1 MLQNSVRWYLA
12 AAQLPEVLADL
23 CEMSRDYCAAIW
35 QLWLG
40 SRLLAEK
47 HHRDK
52 KQKKMKNT
60 TKTKKTT
67 EKTKK
72 KTKETKV
79 SKHKLHPY
87 PLSRMVGRKGTCR
100 RRLTGLGTLQRDSLD
115 ILPDGTLR

>member
-1 MLQNSVRWYLA
+1 MLQNSVRRYLA

-52 KQKKMKNT
+52 K
-60 TKTKKTT
+60 T
-67 EKTKK
+67 EKEDEEYGEDDGEDEEKD
-72 KTKETKV
+72 EENEG
-79 SKHKLHPY
+79 S
-87 PLSRMVGRKGTCR
+87 
-100 RRLTGLGTLQRDSLD
+100 QR
-115 ILPDGTLR
+115 